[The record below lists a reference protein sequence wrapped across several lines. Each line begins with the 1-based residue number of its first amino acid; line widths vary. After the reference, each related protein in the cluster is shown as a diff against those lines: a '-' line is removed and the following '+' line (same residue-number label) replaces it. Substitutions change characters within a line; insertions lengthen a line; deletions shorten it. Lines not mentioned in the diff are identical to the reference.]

1 MSELARPKGPKAP
14 ALKPTTN
21 GRALTGAEKGLLFL
35 VSLEERVATVVM
47 GNLVEEEL
55 ARLRKA
61 SDALTEVDARAI
73 TAVHL
78 DFIEQVKAGVP
89 ASLKGSGAYLRRLAG
104 KALGEGKV
112 AAVWDNRPLPE
123 GPVAALA
130 QLDIPTIMALLE
142 REKPQTLAVIL
153 SMFDAG
159 RAAEL
164 VAHMEPGKQ
173 AEIVAR
179 MAKLEAVPESTIRE
193 IEEQFAAELMALG
206 KDDQRSLAGMQAA
219 AGLIKRLESDVSES
233 LMEQLESIDE
243 DMADQLKKSLFTFE
257 DLLRVDGRGM
267 QQLLKEIATDQLVL
281 ALKSASD
288 DLKEK
293 IFGNVSSRAA
303 ALLREELTLLGPVRL
318 ADVEEAQQ
326 AICAVAVQL
335 EQDGRITIASEGGG
349 DYV

>member
-1 MSELARPKGPKAP
+1 MTGLV
-14 ALKPTTN
+14 KPEIKDKPSPSSN
-21 GRALTGAEKGLLFL
+21 GRKLTGAEKGLLFL
-35 VSLEERVATVVM
+35 VSLEERVATAVM

-55 ARLRKA
+55 AALRKA
-61 SDALTEVDARAI
+61 SEKLTEVDARAI

-112 AAVWDNRPLPE
+112 AAVWDDRPMPD
-123 GPVAALA
+123 GPVAALS

-142 REKPQTLAVIL
+142 QEKPQTLAVIL
-153 SMFDAG
+153 SMFEPG

-164 VAHMEPGKQ
+164 ITAMEPQRQ
-173 AEIVAR
+173 AEVVAR
-179 MAKLEAVPESTIRE
+179 MAKLESIPESAIRE
-193 IEEQFAAELMALG
+193 IEEQFAAELTALG
-206 KDDQRSLAGMQAA
+206 SDAQRSLEGMQAA
-219 AGLIKRLESDVSES
+219 ASLLKRLDSEVSEQ
-233 LMEQLESIDE
+233 LMEQLEGIDE
-243 DMADQLKKSLFTFE
+243 TMAETLKKNLFTFE

-267 QQLLKEIATDQLVL
+267 QQLLKEVATDQLVL
-281 ALKSASD
+281 SLKSASD

-303 ALLREELTLLGPVRL
+303 ALLKEELSLLGPVRL
-318 ADVEEAQQ
+318 SDVEEAQQ
-326 AICAVAVQL
+326 GICAVAVQL
-335 EQDGRITIASEGGG
+335 EQDGRITIATEGGG